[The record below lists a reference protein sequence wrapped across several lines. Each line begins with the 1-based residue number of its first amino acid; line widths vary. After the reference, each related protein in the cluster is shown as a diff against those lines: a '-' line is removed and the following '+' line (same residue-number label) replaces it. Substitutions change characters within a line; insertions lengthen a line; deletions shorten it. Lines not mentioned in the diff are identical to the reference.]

1 VFVYVL
7 LCIHKMQNKHTV
19 HIEIYFISL
28 FVCTVLVVSQHTRV
42 VMKRKKPKLEP
53 HSNAG
58 AGDGGGE
65 SCGSATRSSAK
76 FAAIAAVETTHTREL
91 YFGYKC
97 MNKAT
102 LEKYNKSA
110 QDIRAAVDSDVRA
123 LAICTRNGTRFLEL
137 HLRMLLSGT
146 ATQKLPE
153 NFNFPLA
160 SRQAMAAMQE
170 TSRPYKVNAGYAEA
184 LQVWKQ
190 LPENEHFKGVK
201 LQAYNSLTY
210 TSNAY
215 YSTLLCNYTKV
226 ALPTHAFWTL
236 RYLYPAKDTYTVL
249 KAVLMHRNLPNSDL
263 RAAPHFIADEHYAFI
278 TAAFNIADAEYTNA
292 LAIHALELRWAML
305 RAIDAKEATG
315 VVETYV
321 NRSGETVQVRP
332 KRFHLVPQCSKAAPF
347 VTLDSQWA
355 QNVLGVPP
363 AKKTKALLRE
373 THVDTA
379 KTEVEV
385 DKNNDGDY
393 EPPQKRQTIK
403 PEPVVAPK
411 LETQKLESQPPP
423 VSYLEQLFD
432 CRRTRQWGRPYK
444 QQQQVD
450 PDGKPHLIA
459 VQAPEQVF
467 KFPATVKTNGVS
479 LQIPYTRTKHVPITK
494 TNPKP
499 GKKPSK
505 QELDK
510 RRRDPNLLA
519 AAAASPNPHGLFHM
533 EALGDLKGWNG
544 PIIGVDPGVVNLVT
558 TCKGTKITREQFY
571 GKRPIR
577 QVYAQY
583 TVVKPSPGHLYS
595 RHTRRGAIPDNINA
609 AQVVL
614 SEHSLRDCST
624 NVPEFIDR
632 LRIWLHHSQTLQQFY
647 GTRSQ
652 RAVRLTKAS
661 KKRAAMS
668 NVVETIAPDPAT
680 LVAFGANFHGR
691 PCHKGDVAGPVVVKG
706 IRKALAARRVVL
718 MVDEYR
724 TSMCHHVCGT
734 IMNPDPVD
742 AREKVCPSCL
752 CKVDRDANAA
762 RNIGSVVVQYF
773 VDKQRPAHLRRAST
787 ALPSAPLLD
796 PPSSVVVVN
805 DCEAAGQSLAG
816 FL

>member
-1 VFVYVL
+1 
-7 LCIHKMQNKHTV
+7 
-19 HIEIYFISL
+19 
-28 FVCTVLVVSQHTRV
+28 
-42 VMKRKKPKLEP
+42 MKRKKPKLEP
-53 HSNAG
+53 HSSASTGVRSN
-58 AGDGGGE
+58 
-65 SCGSATRSSAK
+65 SCGSFARSSAK
-76 FAAIAAVETTHTREL
+76 PAAPVAVETTHTREL

-102 LEKYNKSA
+102 LDRYGKTV
-110 QDIRAAVDSDVRA
+110 QDIRTAVDSDVRA
-123 LAICTRNGTRFLEL
+123 LATCTRNGTRFLEL
-137 HLRMLLSGT
+137 HLRMLLSST
-146 ATQKLPE
+146 TTQRLPE
-153 NFNFPLA
+153 NFNF
-160 SRQAMAAMQE
+160 SRGCRQAMAAMQE
-170 TSRPYKVNAGYAEA
+170 TSRPTKVNAGYAET
-184 LQVWKQ
+184 LQAWKH
-190 LPENEHFKGVK
+190 LAKIVHFEGVK

-249 KAVLMHRNLPNSDL
+249 KAVLMHRNLPETDL
-263 RAAPHFIADEHYAFI
+263 RAAPHSLVDEHYEFI
-278 TAAFNIADAEYTNA
+278 TAAFDIADAEYTNA
-292 LAIHALELRWAML
+292 LAIRAVELRWSML
-305 RAIDAKEATG
+305 RAIDAKQAAC

-355 QNVLGVPP
+355 QNVLGIPSVKKIKAPP
-363 AKKTKALLRE
+363 QKTHAD
-373 THVDTA
+373 V
-379 KTEVEV
+379 TEVEN
-385 DKNNDGDY
+385 DDDGDC
-393 EPPQKRQTIK
+393 EPPRKRQTIEPESTAAPLPQTQEV
-403 PEPVVAPK
+403 PEP
-411 LETQKLESQPPP
+411 PPA
-423 VSYLEQLFD
+423 SYLEQLFD

-444 QQQQVD
+444 QQRQLG
-450 PDGKPHLIA
+450 PDGKPQLIA
-459 VQAPEQVF
+459 VEAPEQVF

-479 LQIPYTRTKHVPITK
+479 LQIPYTRTKHVSVTK
-494 TNPKP
+494 ANPKP

-533 EALGDLKGWNG
+533 EALGVLKEWNG
-544 PIIGVDPGVVNLVT
+544 PIVGVDPGVVNLVT
-558 TCKGTKITREQFY
+558 TCSGTKITREEFY

-577 QVYAQY
+577 QVYAQGTIVPKLPDY
-583 TVVKPSPGHLYS
+583 KSS

-609 AQVVL
+609 AQVVM
-614 SEHSLRDCST
+614 SEHSLRDCGT
-624 NVPEFIDR
+624 DLAQFMDR
-632 LRIWLHHSQTLQQFY
+632 LRIWLHHSQPLQQFY

-652 RAVRLTKAS
+652 RAVHLTKTS

-668 NVVETIAPDPAT
+668 KVVETIAPDPAT

-718 MVDEYR
+718 LVDEYR
-724 TSMCHHVCGT
+724 TSMCHHVCGN
-734 IMNPDPVD
+734 IMKPDPAD

-773 VDKQRPAHLRRAST
+773 IDKQRPAHLRRAST
-787 ALPSAPLLD
+787 LPLPSAA
-796 PPSSVVVVN
+796 PPSSVVVKV
-805 DCEAAGQSLAG
+805 EGLAG